1 MEHIDIYK
9 GPTRGAF
16 SLMTTD
22 ERIKIFKRIFSY
34 FRSKEFRLV
43 SKFFWSLYDN
53 YSKDEDAKLDGVE
66 GDIEKLYSSFKDSIL
81 DRTVNNKNYQTK
93 LDQQLWRFKDNI
105 LALKKA
111 IKENLGGMTSF
122 KAINFNG
129 ELKLFQLQL
138 K

>member
-1 MEHIDIYK
+1 M
-9 GPTRGAF
+9 
-16 SLMTTD
+16 
-22 ERIKIFKRIFSY
+22 
-34 FRSKEFRLV
+34 
-43 SKFFWSLYDN
+43 
-53 YSKDEDAKLDGVE
+53 
-66 GDIEKLYSSFKDSIL
+66 
-81 DRTVNNKNYQTK
+81 NNKNYQTK

-138 K
+138 T